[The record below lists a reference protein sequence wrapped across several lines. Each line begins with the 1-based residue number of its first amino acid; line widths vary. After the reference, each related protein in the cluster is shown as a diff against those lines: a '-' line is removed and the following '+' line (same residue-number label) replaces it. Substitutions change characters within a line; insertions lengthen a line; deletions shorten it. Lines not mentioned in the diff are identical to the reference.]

1 MNQQM
6 GLSEFFAMEASEY
19 LERLDALVS
28 GPDAPRTTELVGL
41 ARQLRGSALMAKQT
55 SIASAASAFESFARA
70 VHEDRRQW
78 DEGTKQLAIKAV
90 DEFKVLVRAVP
101 TWSETEDAKL
111 QALVSELDPAE
122 SQPAAP
128 REPRRADAL
137 DTGTR
142 AFIGREGASVAS
154 VLDQTAKSLQ
164 QDAAARD
171 PLKRVLA
178 VMQPL
183 RGLAMLAELPPMADL
198 LEGVER
204 AVGGITGREEPVPD
218 AALLFNA
225 AAKALSRASREI
237 STEGQADADAEET
250 LDFARRLG
258 ALLDLDSD
266 LQPIES
272 LYHDDDG
279 PHVVERSTAAVRP
292 GQLGQ
297 LELVSHGEH
306 LRLAADELERG
317 RSAAQRE
324 LRAQAL
330 AATFRALGGAGG
342 DPLQDAVAQFATVA
356 RQAVASGAA
365 VQRTADFAVQL
376 REAAA
381 ALAESGPG
389 AEQQAAQ
396 RLAAVTAALG
406 GPPAA
411 APAPS
416 PVAPAASPAPTTEPA
431 APAPSLAPSVEPVA
445 PAVAPPGE
453 EPADLAGSWAR
464 FERYAEALGL
474 GSPSLDELLAGPP
487 SDPASAAAAEPTA
500 APAEVLVSIADLCYS
515 GQSAVDR
522 ALEIRTEI
530 RAALGHGAGEADIR
544 DLIEEAFD
552 LFELGVRQQ

>member
-55 SIASAASAFESFARA
+55 SIASAASAFERFARA

-90 DEFKVLVRAVP
+90 DEFKILVRAVP

-122 SQPAAP
+122 SQPPTP
-128 REPRRADAL
+128 REPRRPDAL

-198 LEGVER
+198 LEGIER
-204 AVGGITGREEPVPD
+204 AVGEITGREEPVPD
-218 AALLFNA
+218 SALLFNA

-258 ALLDLDSD
+258 AILDLDGD

-342 DPLQDAVAQFATVA
+342 DPLQDAVAQFAAAA

-365 VQRTADFAVQL
+365 VQRTAEFAVQL

-381 ALAESGPG
+381 ALAESDPG
-389 AEQQAAQ
+389 T
-396 RLAAVTAALG
+396 LAAVTAALG

-416 PVAPAASPAPTTEPA
+416 PVVPKPAPAPAA
-431 APAPSLAPSVEPVA
+431 EPVA
-445 PAVAPPGE
+445 PAPSPAPTPEPVTPAAAPPGE

-474 GSPSLDELLAGPP
+474 GTPSLDELLAGPP
-487 SDPASAAAAEPTA
+487 SDPASAA
-500 APAEVLVSIADLCYS
+500 PAEVLVSIADLCYS
-515 GQSAVDR
+515 GQPAVDR
-522 ALEIRTEI
+522 ALEIRAEI

>member
-1 MNQQM
+1 
-6 GLSEFFAMEASEY
+6 
-19 LERLDALVS
+19 
-28 GPDAPRTTELVGL
+28 
-41 ARQLRGSALMAKQT
+41 
-55 SIASAASAFESFARA
+55 

-90 DEFKVLVRAVP
+90 DEFKILVRAVP
-101 TWSETEDAKL
+101 TWSQTEDAKL
-111 QALVSELDPAE
+111 QALVSELDPGE
-122 SQPAAP
+122 SQPP
-128 REPRRADAL
+128 PPQQPRRPDAL

-164 QDAAARD
+164 QDAATRD

-198 LEGVER
+198 LEGIER
-204 AVGGITGREEPVPD
+204 AVGEITGHEEPVPD

-225 AAKALSRASREI
+225 AARALSRASREI

-258 ALLDLDSD
+258 AILDLDRD

-330 AATFRALGGAGG
+330 AATFRALAGAGG
-342 DPLQDAVAQFATVA
+342 DPLQDAVAQFAAVA

-365 VQRTADFAVQL
+365 VQRTADFAAQL

-381 ALAESGPG
+381 ALAESDPG
-389 AEQQAAQ
+389 T
-396 RLAAVTAALG
+396 LAAVTAALG

-416 PVAPAASPAPTTEPA
+416 PVTA
-431 APAPSLAPSVEPVA
+431 EPVA
-445 PAVAPPGE
+445 PAPSAAPTAEPVAPAAAPPGE

-474 GSPSLDELLAGPP
+474 GTPSVDELLAGPP
-487 SDPASAAAAEPTA
+487 GDPALA

-522 ALEIRTEI
+522 ALEIRAEI
-530 RAALGHGAGEADIR
+530 RAALGHGAGEVDIR